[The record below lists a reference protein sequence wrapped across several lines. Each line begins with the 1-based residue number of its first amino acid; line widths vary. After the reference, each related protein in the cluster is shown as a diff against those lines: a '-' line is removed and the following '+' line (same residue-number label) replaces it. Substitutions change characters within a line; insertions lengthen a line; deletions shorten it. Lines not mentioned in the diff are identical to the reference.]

1 MRLTKNKKGYQI
13 GDLLTFGIMFVVLT
27 VALSFGATI
36 LTDIRDDQTQN
47 DTDYNITTK
56 GIDAVLNLAKWTPN
70 LATIIV
76 AAIIIGI
83 LMTAF
88 VYKMRE

>member
-1 MRLTKNKKGYQI
+1 MKRLNKKGYQI

-36 LTDIRDDQTQN
+36 LSDVRDDQTAN
-47 DTDYNITTK
+47 DPDYNVTTK
-56 GIDAVLNLAKWTPN
+56 GLTALLNLAKWTPN

-76 AAIIIGI
+76 AAVIIGI
-83 LMTAF
+83 FMSAF
-88 VYKMRE
+88 IYKMRQ

>member
-1 MRLTKNKKGYQI
+1 M

-36 LTDIRDDQTQN
+36 VTDIRGDQKQN
-47 DTDYNITTK
+47 ETDYNISTF
-56 GIDAVLNLAKWTPN
+56 GLNSIKNIANWTPN

-76 AAIIIGI
+76 AAVIIGI
-83 LMTAF
+83 LMSAF
-88 VYKMRE
+88 IYKMRQ